1 MEQVVEKSAL
11 SDIEKVRAFVEFS
24 RKNPYYNNALEKLNM
39 GENSI
44 SQLLAWLLD
53 TNWVNDND
61 IEENQL
67 HRIFTYEFLK
77 LIKNQ
82 ETESDK
88 SILQEYND
96 TKLNELAYGI
106 VAEQDKDNIDI
117 LLVNEDMKFVCVI
130 ENKKRAKLSTSKIKD
145 ERRILQIEKYCN
157 YIDENYADY
166 NKKFVYLCAE
176 RDDLSKTIEDRIV
189 DIGIVPECIKN
200 NLIFEDKKYNDFKDN
215 KISWALEKLNYTI
228 LEHSQVVLI
237 LYNILR
243 NIDKQAFDNNGIL
256 NPLKQEQMECLSK
269 SLLEFFTKEYTL
281 KKNKIPANAK
291 MRFYDRLS
299 DKFSYEQRL
308 NLLCQFVEY
317 WELHS
322 GVKDLSDN
330 LLGYSKIVDG
340 EYIYDICKNLKNGHQ
355 KWEECLELAQ
365 NSEKFQELINY
376 L

>member
-11 SDIEKVRAFVEFS
+11 SDIEKVKAYVDYSNE
-24 RKNPYYNNALEKLNM
+24 NHDYYNALEMLNI

-67 HRIFTYEFLK
+67 HRIFTFEFLK

-82 ETESDK
+82 EKETDK
-88 SILQEYND
+88 SILQEYNE
-96 TKLNELAYGI
+96 TKLKELAYGI

-157 YIDENYADY
+157 YIAENYANY

-322 GVKDLSDN
+322 GVDDLSDN

-340 EYIYDICKNLKNGHQ
+340 EYIYDICKNLKDKHQ
-355 KWEECLELAQ
+355 KWEECLKLAQ